1 MKKRPDTLETVH
13 LTLELLRRIPRG
25 RKITAAELHEQLNGA
40 GIVRDLR
47 TIQRQLEMLI
57 QHYEIECDDQS
68 KPYGY
73 RWMQHSKGMALPILS
88 EQESLLLMLA
98 EQYLK
103 NILPANLMKSM
114 DGFFV
119 QARANLDPYGSAKR
133 EREWLAK
140 VRVVSATQPLLP
152 PKIKSG
158 VFEAVSNALY
168 SNYWL
173 NIDYTNISGSRLRA
187 KVMPLGLAQ
196 QGVALYLVCR
206 YEGFDDDRNLALH
219 RMESAEISTLTF
231 DRPKDFSLQKY
242 DQDGHFGFGDGKL
255 IKLKFQIEKTSG
267 VHLLEMRLSEDQTVK
282 EVGDY
287 YEISATVVESERLD
301 WWLLGFGNR
310 VKNIQRQLIK
320 TKK

>member
-1 MKKRPDTLETVH
+1 MTKRPDTLETAH
-13 LTLELLRRIPRG
+13 LILELLRRIPRG
-25 RKITAAELHEQLNGA
+25 RKITASELHDQLNSA

-73 RWMQHSKGMALPILS
+73 RWMPHSKGMALSILS
-88 EQESLLLMLA
+88 EQESLLLMLS
-98 EQYLK
+98 EQHLK

-119 QARANLDPYGSAKR
+119 QARANLDPYGNAQR
-133 EREWLAK
+133 EREWLHK
-140 VRVVSATQPLLP
+140 VRVVSTSQPLLP
-152 PKIKSG
+152 PKIKPG

-173 NIDYTNISGSRLRA
+173 NIDYTNVSGKRAKA

-219 RMESAEISTLTF
+219 RMESADVSTLTF
-231 DRPKDFSLQKY
+231 NRPKDFSLAKY
-242 DQDGHFGFGDGKL
+242 DLDGHFGFGDGKL
-255 IKLKFQIEKTSG
+255 IKLVFLIEKASG
-267 VHLLEMRLSEDQTVK
+267 AHLLEMRLSEDQKVK
-282 EVGDY
+282 EVGND
-287 YEISATVVESERLD
+287 YEISATVVDTAVLD
-301 WWLLGFGNR
+301 WWLAGFGNR
-310 VKNIQRQLIK
+310 VKKISKRKI
-320 TKK
+320 